1 MKKTMLFM
9 ALFLSLAN
17 LVLAQRTIKGTV
29 TDGENK
35 EPLVGATVV
44 LKGTKIGTLTDVDGH
59 YSLKISPKNNV
70 PTLVFAFT
78 GYTTKDVAI
87 GQLDSIDIALEGG
100 TLLQEV
106 IVTGYSVQQKKMQVS
121 GAISNVTTQSLSGR
135 VAGISINKNG
145 KKKDKKQ
152 EPIGTEKYSHKA
164 ENDYKNPKKEP
175 LSTFSID
182 VDKAAYANVRRY
194 LNDNTMP
201 PKDAVRIEEMIN
213 YFDYKLPQPTTEH
226 AVAVQSEV
234 GICPWNKTHYLMK
247 VDVQAVKKQYSEA
260 PANNF
265 VFLIDVS
272 GSMSSPDKLGLLKDA
287 FKVLVT
293 NLRAKDYVSIVTYAG
308 NAGLVLDA
316 TSGSEKETILDALNR
331 LESGGSTAGGQGI
344 ELAYKVAEE
353 NFDKQGNN
361 RVILATDGDFNV
373 GVSSTEDLENL
384 IVSKREN
391 DIFLS
396 VLGFGT
402 GNIND
407 EGMETLA
414 DKGNGNYFYIDN
426 LKEANKVFDKEL
438 TGTIL
443 TVAKDVKFQIEFN
456 PLAVESYRLV
466 GYENRLLNDED
477 FNDDKKD
484 AGEIGAGNS
493 VTALYEIIPK
503 GVLMT
508 DSEDKRK
515 DALRYQTTEMVA
527 QNNVKELAFVKMR
540 YKKPLRFKSSLLS
553 QSIDNQILNLEKT
566 SDNFRFAAAVAAFGQ
581 VIKESA
587 YKGDFDYRKIIDL
600 AESAKGSDT
609 EGYRQE
615 FINLVEKCIKITNN
629 H

>member
-1 MKKTMLFM
+1 MKKTMLFV

-17 LVLAQRTIKGTV
+17 LVLAQRTITGTV
-29 TDGENK
+29 TDSENK

-59 YSLKISPKNNV
+59 YSLKISPKSNAV
-70 PTLVFAFT
+70 TLVFAFT
-78 GYTTKDVAI
+78 GYTNKEVAV
-87 GQLDSIDIALEGG
+87 GQSDSIDIALEGG
-100 TLLQEV
+100 SLLQEIV
-106 IVTGYSVQQKKMQVS
+106 VTGYAIQHKSLQVTGSVSTVTSSDMS
-121 GAISNVTTQSLSGR
+121 RISS
-135 VAGISINKNG
+135 
-145 KKKDKKQ
+145 KKKPKKQ

-194 LNDNTMP
+194 INDNAMP

-226 AVAVQSEV
+226 PVAVQSEV
-234 GICPWNKTHYLMK
+234 GICPWDKTHYLMK

-287 FKVLVT
+287 FMVLVT

-316 TSGSEKETILDALNR
+316 TSGSEKETILEALNR

-391 DIFLS
+391 NIFLS

-503 GVLMT
+503 GVSMT

-527 QNNVKELAFVKMR
+527 QNNAKELAFVKMR

-553 QSIDNQILNLEKT
+553 QSIDNQILSLEKT

-581 VIKESA
+581 VIKESS

-615 FINLVEKCIKITNN
+615 FINLVEKAMKITNN

>member
-1 MKKTMLFM
+1 MLFI

-17 LVLAQRTIKGTV
+17 LVLAQRTITGTV
-29 TDGENK
+29 TDLKGE
-35 EPLVGATVV
+35 PMVGASVLIKGTSIGIVTDINGSYALVVPNDKTILVFSFAGYETLEIPISGKDVLNVV
-44 LKGTKIGTLTDVDGH
+44 LK
-59 YSLKISPKNNV
+59 
-70 PTLVFAFT
+70 
-78 GYTTKDVAI
+78 
-87 GQLDSIDIALEGG
+87 EGI
-100 TLLQEV
+100 LQEV
-106 IVTGYSVQQKKMQVS
+106 RVTAIGVRRDKKDMS
-121 GAISNVTTQSLSGR
+121 GTLSGR
-135 VAGISINKNG
+135 FAGVSIQNNKQ
-145 KKKDKKQ
+145 KKAKKQ
-152 EPIGTEKYSHKA
+152 DSTNAEKYSHKA

-213 YFDYKLPQPTTEH
+213 YFDYKLPQPINEH
-226 AVAVQSEV
+226 PVAVQSEV

-247 VDVQAVKKQYSEA
+247 VDVQAVKKQYAEA

-373 GVSSTEDLENL
+373 GVSLTEDLGNL
-384 IVSKREN
+384 IVKKREN

-466 GYENRLLNDED
+466 GYENRLLNNED

-503 GVLMT
+503 GVSMT

-527 QNNVKELAFVKMR
+527 QNNAKELAFVKMR

-615 FINLVEKCIKITNN
+615 FINLVEKSIKITNN

>member
-1 MKKTMLFM
+1 MKKNSIII
-9 ALFLSLAN
+9 ALFLCVAN
-17 LVLAQRTIKGTV
+17 LVLAQKTITGVVKDKDSNEPLPAAAIIIKGT
-29 TDGENK
+29 T
-35 EPLVGATVV
+35 
-44 LKGTKIGTLTDVDGH
+44 IGTLSDIDGK
-59 YSLKISPKNNV
+59 YSI
-70 PTLVFAFT
+70 TLPDSNKHILIFSFT
-78 GYTTKDVAI
+78 GFGNKEVAI
-87 GQLDSIDIALEGG
+87 KKSKKIDVSLESS
-100 TLLQEV
+100 TLQEV
-106 IVTGYSVQQKKMQVS
+106 VVVGYGYENS
-121 GAISNVTTQSLSGR
+121 SNDYSYNNSSNTNRES
-135 VAGISINKNG
+135 
-145 KKKDKKQ
+145 KKKPKKQ
-152 EPIGTEKYSHKA
+152 DPIGTEKYNHKD
-164 ENDYKNPKKEP
+164 ENAYKNPKKEP

-226 AVAVQSEV
+226 PVAVQSEV

-247 VDVQAVKKQYSEA
+247 VDVQAVKKQYADA

-308 NAGLVLDA
+308 DAGLVLDA
-316 TSGSEKETILDALNR
+316 TSGSEKETILAALNR

-344 ELAYKVAEE
+344 ELAYKIAEE
-353 NFDKQGNN
+353 NFDRQGNN

-515 DALRYQTTEMVA
+515 DELRYQTKEMVV
-527 QNNVKELAFVKMR
+527 QNNAKELAFVKMR

-553 QSIDNQILNLEKT
+553 QSIDNQILSLEKT

-600 AESAKGSDT
+600 AESAKGFDT

-615 FINLVEKCIKITNN
+615 FINLVEKSVKITNN

>member
-17 LVLAQRTIKGTV
+17 LVLAQRTITGTV
-29 TDGENK
+29 YDEAK
-35 EPLVGATVV
+35 DILVGASVV
-44 LKGTKIGTLTDVDGH
+44 VEGTSIGVVTDINGH
-59 YSLKISPKNNV
+59 YSIVVPKDKT
-70 PTLVFAFT
+70 TLVFSFV
-78 GYTTKDVAI
+78 GYTTKQVKI
-87 GQLDSIDIALEGG
+87 GHKNTIDLIFDPSTA
-100 TLLQEV
+100 LQEV
-106 IVTGYSVQQKKMQVS
+106 VVIGYGVQRRKEVTGAV
-121 GAISNVTTQSLSGR
+121 SNVTTQSLSGR
-135 VAGISINKNG
+135 AAGVSINQKN

-152 EPIGTEKYSHKA
+152 DPTNSEKYSHKA

-226 AVAVQSEV
+226 PVAVQSEV
-234 GICPWNKTHYLMK
+234 GICPWNKAHYLMK

-527 QNNVKELAFVKMR
+527 QNNAKELAFVKMR

-553 QSIDNQILNLEKT
+553 QSIDNQILSLEKT

-615 FINLVEKCIKITNN
+615 FINLVEKCIEITNS

>member
-1 MKKTMLFM
+1 M

-17 LVLAQRTIKGTV
+17 LVLAQRTITGIVYDEAK
-29 TDGENK
+29 DI
-35 EPLVGATVV
+35 LVGASVV
-44 LKGTKIGTLTDVDGH
+44 VEGTSIGVITDINGH
-59 YSLKISPKNNV
+59 YSIVVPKDKT
-70 PTLVFAFT
+70 TLVFSFV
-78 GYTTKDVAI
+78 GYTTKQVKI
-87 GQLDSIDIALEGG
+87 GNKNTIDLIFDPSTA
-100 TLLQEV
+100 LQEV
-106 IVTGYSVQQKKMQVS
+106 VITGYAIQHKSLQVTGSTS
-121 GAISNVTTQSLSGR
+121 TVTSSDMSR
-135 VAGISINKNG
+135 IRS
-145 KKKDKKQ
+145 KKKTKKQ
-152 EPIGTEKYSHKA
+152 EPIGTEKYSHKT

-175 LSTFSID
+175 LSTFSTD

-226 AVAVQSEV
+226 PVAVQSEV
-234 GICPWNKTHYLMK
+234 GICPWNKAHYLMK
-247 VDVQAVKKQYSEA
+247 VDVQAVKKQYAEA

-316 TSGSEKETILDALNR
+316 TSGSEKETILDALNK

-344 ELAYKVAEE
+344 ELAYKIAEE

-466 GYENRLLNDED
+466 GYENRLLNNED

-527 QNNVKELAFVKMR
+527 QNNAKELAFVKMR

-553 QSIDNQILNLEKT
+553 QSIDNQILSLEKT

-581 VIKESA
+581 VIKESS

-615 FINLVEKCIKITNN
+615 FINLVEKSIKITNN

>member
-35 EPLVGATVV
+35 EPLVGATIV
-44 LKGTKIGTLTDVDGH
+44 LKSTKIGTVTDVDGH
-59 YSLKISPKNNV
+59 YSLNIPTKNKV

-78 GYTTKDVAI
+78 GYATKEVAI
-87 GQLDSIDIALEGG
+87 GLSDSIDIALEGG
-100 TLLQEV
+100 ALLQEV
-106 IVTGYSVQQKKMQVS
+106 VVTGYSTQQKKMQIS
-121 GAISNVTTQSLSGR
+121 GAVSTVTPSDFTR
-135 VAGISINKNG
+135 KNA
-145 KKKDKKQ
+145 KKKAKKQ
-152 EPIGTEKYSHKA
+152 DPTGTEKYSHKA

-182 VDKAAYANVRRY
+182 VDKAAYANVRRF
-194 LNDNTMP
+194 LNDNSMP

-213 YFDYKLPQPTTEH
+213 YFDYKLPQPTDEH
-226 AVAVQSEV
+226 PVAVQSEV

-316 TSGSEKETILDALNR
+316 TSGAEKETILDALNR

-353 NFDKQGNN
+353 NFDRQGNN

-373 GVSSTEDLENL
+373 GISSTEDLENL

-391 DIFLS
+391 NIFLS

-402 GNIND
+402 GNFND
-407 EGMETLA
+407 VGMETLA

-466 GYENRLLNDED
+466 GYENRLLNNED
-477 FNDDKKD
+477 FSNDKKD

-503 GVLMT
+503 GVSMT

-527 QNNVKELAFVKMR
+527 QNNAKELAFVKMR

-553 QSIDNQILNLEKT
+553 QSIDNQILSLEKT

-609 EGYRQE
+609 EGYCQE
-615 FINLVEKCIKITNN
+615 FIHLVEKSIKIVSN